1 MSDKRIRVEGVD
13 HLYRTPEGTIVNT
26 NKDAYS
32 AYIRK
37 RECQRS
43 KDQTLDS
50 ITAELEIAKSEIEE
64 LKSLIK
70 QIIHK

>member
-37 RECQRS
+37 RAVS
-43 KDQTLDS
+43 KVEGS
-50 ITAELEIAKSEIEE
+50 NIR
-64 LKSLIK
+64 
-70 QIIHK
+70 